1 MMRLPDG
8 SYLNKLTINNVKS
21 SDAGNYICLGAN
33 TMGYNLRFAY
43 LTVQPSK
50 LKYKLVAEYFLNEI
64 DFFYD
69 NHTTK

>member
-8 SYLNKLTINNVKS
+8 SYLNKLTISNIKS

-43 LTVQPSK
+43 LTVLPS
-50 LKYKLVAEYFLNEI
+50 EFHI
-64 DFFYD
+64 
-69 NHTTK
+69 